1 MGKRIKVLR
10 KGGYSSL
17 LIFFT
22 AEDAKKSR
30 KSRKATGK
38 ARYGT
43 SSVLCGFMQGCQSLY

>member
-1 MGKRIKVLR
+1 MTPVPVVVVKNIKNVMGKRIKVLR

-30 KSRKATGK
+30 KSRKATGIPS
-38 ARYGT
+38 T
-43 SSVLCGFMQGCQSLY
+43 C